1 MARHG
6 QEVTLGCLL
15 KSTLP
20 PAARLS
26 ATWFH
31 VKEDGHERPLL
42 TLNHDGAIE
51 FLQEGQVGR
60 LQLRRPT
67 AGDLSLTLGSVQE
80 DDAGTYHCRVEE
92 WQQRGNKDK
101 WELQTWALSGYTQL
115 TTTPPGN
122 GTQPLALHSS
132 PLPPPTTLT
141 FLGCIMHPPYFAAVQ
156 LGMIAVMGGLAKGP
170 Q

>member
-20 PAARLS
+20 PAVRLS

-31 VKEDGHERPLL
+31 RKEDGHERPLL

-51 FLQEGQVGR
+51 SLQKGLVGR

-67 AGDLSLTLGSVQE
+67 AGDLSLTLASVQE
-80 DDAGTYHCRVEE
+80 DDAGTYHCQVQE
-92 WQQRGNKDK
+92 WQQQGNKDK

-122 GTQPLALHSS
+122 EWHTATCLAL
-132 PLPPPTTLT
+132 LPPTRSPSPALSL
-141 FLGCIMHPPYFAAVQ
+141 LGCIMHPFLSYCSAASDDSSA
-156 LGMIAVMGGLAKGP
+156 GRTC
-170 Q
+170 